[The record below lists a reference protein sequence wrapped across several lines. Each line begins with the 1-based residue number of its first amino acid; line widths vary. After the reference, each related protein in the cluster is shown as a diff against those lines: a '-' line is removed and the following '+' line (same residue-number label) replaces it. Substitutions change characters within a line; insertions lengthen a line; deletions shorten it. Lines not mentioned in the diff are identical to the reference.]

1 MMKVPDPRLNL
12 TMSLLKALN
21 TSHLDELAENC
32 GMVLSNIAKP
42 LAISISVRIPGLPK
56 ENYQFG
62 SKSNLSTIDNIL
74 KDFGLTA
81 AAKERKIPNSI
92 ALTTE
97 DDKAIGITPIKY
109 MGNPI
114 GYVAA
119 IADGSESEFL
129 SISEAVWLCASQL
142 GIRIHSLLAPASS
155 TADEIMGRRILS
167 ELIADGIRGICI
179 ISTSEDRPWLSLSQK
194 DNKTILHE
202 IEKVQQ
208 KRLSGIDDGEI
219 INDDLI
225 SHLWPNN
232 EIPAGI
238 WMLIRPGHY
247 LAIGLEDKKLITSQI
262 IGKIREAIER
272 AVSKDSEYLAKSFE
286 RLKADFKKLVRS
298 ERAAAITETAVT
310 INHEINNP
318 LTAILGHTQLLLMSK
333 DKLPADVIAKLETI
347 ERSAIKIRETTSK
360 LMAIIEPVTTPY
372 ASGLEMIDIEKSK
385 KKKNH
390 ST

>member
-1 MMKVPDPRLNL
+1 MKVPDPRLNS
-12 TMSLLKALN
+12 TMTLLKALN
-21 TSHLDELAENC
+21 TSHLGQLAENC
-32 GMVLSNIAKP
+32 GIVLSNIAKP

-56 ENYQFG
+56 ENYMNG
-62 SKSNLSTIDNIL
+62 SKVNISTIENIL
-74 KDFGLTA
+74 KDFGLIA
-81 AAKERKIPNSI
+81 SAKERKVPNSI

-97 DDKAIGITPIKY
+97 DDKTIGITPIKY

-119 IADGSESEFL
+119 VADGSESEFL

-142 GIRIHSLLAPASS
+142 GIRIHSLLSPGSS
-155 TADEIMGRRILS
+155 TADEIMERRIFSDLN
-167 ELIADGIRGICI
+167 ADGVRGVCI
-179 ISTSEDRPWLSLSQK
+179 ISTSDDKPWLSLAQK
-194 DNKTILHE
+194 DNKTISQE
-202 IEKVQQ
+202 VEKLQQ
-208 KRLSGIDDGEI
+208 KRLSGIDDGGI

-225 SHLWPNN
+225 NHFWPNS
-232 EIPAGI
+232 EMPAGI

-262 IGKIREAIER
+262 IGKIRESIER
-272 AVSKDSEYLAKSFE
+272 AVSKDSEYLARSFE

-318 LTAILGHTQLLLMSK
+318 LTAILGHAQLLLMSK
-333 DKLPADVIAKLETI
+333 DKLPADVVAKLETI

-390 ST
+390 